1 MYLQI
6 KSVKVIN
13 KMENDLLKERRERL
27 EYVFNTLVLKKEIK
41 YQKDFAKILGRD
53 KSNVSQALKGNP
65 YYLTEDFL
73 INVSEKVDFVNR
85 DWLIDGVEVQKHHNP
100 PYNEAI
106 SDEETPLF
114 SVDAAANLKTLFDN
128 KNQNIIGFIKIPN
141 LPKCDGAIYVRG
153 DSMYPLLKSGD
164 IAIFKEVHS
173 FENVVFGEMYIVDY
187 HFNGD
192 DYLVVKFVTKSEID
206 NHIQLVSY
214 NTYHSPADIPINCIR
229 AMAIVKASVR
239 LNTMI

>member
-1 MYLQI
+1 MDEVTQRVVEFLKSTGLNQTQLEEKTKI
-6 KSVKVIN
+6 KQGNISKILNGVRPAGEGIVN
-13 KMENDLLKERRERL
+13 K
-27 EYVFNTLVLKKEIK
+27 LVLA
-41 YQKDFAKILGRD
+41 YNANKDWFLT
-53 KSNVSQALKGNP
+53 GNG
-65 YYLTEDFL
+65 DV
-73 INVSEKVDFVNR
+73 I
-85 DWLIDGVEVQKHHNP
+85 VQKHHNP
-100 PYNEAI
+100 PYNEAV

-192 DYLVVKFVTKSEID
+192 DYLVVKFVTKSEIN

-214 NTYHSPADIPINCIR
+214 NTHHSPADIPINCIR